1 MRALGQV
8 IPGSRYHLLDHD
20 AWLNDQAIARLEALS
35 ALPRHR
41 LATALP
47 ALRWGPPRWFPP
59 LPEDSPALRCYR
71 PCLPPGPPAGHA
83 RFRRHR
89 RHGPD
94 PAAGIPAALPPT
106 PAMARRRRRNRADR
120 YLRRPE
126 ILTAHRRCQQLLARS
141 GDRDWAA
148 ASIGAAWNTLLPGTL
163 PKRPDRHLGRR
174 APQQVRPDP
183 RQLLEQVRALPGP
196 LHPVPR
202 KKPVQVRRPHSQP
215 SHENWPTRRSEHA
228 QWPDPTRPDSADG
241 TDRLDLR
248 KRGM

>member
-71 PCLPPGPPAGHA
+71 PCRPPGPPAGHA

-120 YLRRPE
+120 YLRRPRDP
-126 ILTAHRRCQQLLARS
+126 HRAPPLP
-141 GDRDWAA
+141 AA
-148 ASIGAAWNTLLPGTL
+148 PG
-163 PKRPDRHLGRR
+163 PQRRPGLGRR
-174 APQQVRPDP
+174 QHRRGVEHPPARHPPEATRSS
-183 RQLLEQVRALPGP
+183 PGP
-196 LHPVPR
+196 PGTATGSPGSATTSGAGTSAPGPSPPRSPKKASSGETATQPAVSRELANPEVRTCPVA
-202 KKPVQVRRPHSQP
+202 RPN
-215 SHENWPTRRSEHA
+215 ET
-228 QWPDPTRPDSADG
+228 
-241 TDRLDLR
+241 
-248 KRGM
+248 